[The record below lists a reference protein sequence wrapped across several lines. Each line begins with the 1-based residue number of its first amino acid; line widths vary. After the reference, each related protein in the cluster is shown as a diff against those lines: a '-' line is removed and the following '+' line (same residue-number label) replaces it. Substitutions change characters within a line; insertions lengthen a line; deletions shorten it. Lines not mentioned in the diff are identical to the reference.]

1 MKCWEDGE
9 RWKDKRFWIGER
21 RWEKRRFFSP
31 NAIKSIKSKKAAG
44 TGPRRLSVSK
54 KFDTLPGGIQ
64 YPLDTPQ
71 VPDETS
77 GDTPGFAPRWARVVV

>member
-1 MKCWEDGE
+1 MLFSVLN
-9 RWKDKRFWIGER
+9 RFMGNLW
-21 RWEKRRFFSP
+21 
-31 NAIKSIKSKKAAG
+31 AG
-44 TGPRRLSVSK
+44 GISSGLSVSNF
-54 KFDTLPGGIQ
+54 FDTLPGGIP